1 MKHLSCYTRFHFYI
15 LQSRREEIEKKSGA
29 YGNMTFVSLV
39 VVCKSCNVIIS
50 KSCKRRMKGNHF
62 ARLFLCCCVR
72 KQKLIFVQ
80 GFLLTCNHANQNH
93 PIFVIL
99 AAKKCVKRHCAIWHG
114 TTASG
119 PCVPPPPPS
128 AGVAPLHVW
137 HKALEL
143 LHIWLGSRRKNAFL
157 RHVSILKPQLL
168 CITPRTLVPWKRHSE
183 YLKSDLMLF
192 FVRAWS
198 L

>member
-1 MKHLSCYTRFHFYI
+1 M
-15 LQSRREEIEKKSGA
+15 EIWLL
-29 YGNMTFVSLV
+29 FPWW
-39 VVCKSCNVIIS
+39 CKSCNVIIG

-62 ARLFLCCCVR
+62 ARLFLCCCRVR

-99 AAKKCVKRHCAIWHG
+99 AAKKMREKALYALAWHN
-114 TTASG
+114 SQRSM
-119 PCVPPPPPS
+119 CVPPPTS
-128 AGVAPLHVW
+128 AGVLAPLHVW

-143 LHIWLGSRRKNAFL
+143 LHIWLGPRRKNAFL
-157 RHVSILKPQLL
+157 RHGSILKHSFCAWHLVLL
-168 CITPRTLVPWKRHSE
+168 CLEKGIPNIWKVTS
-183 YLKSDLMLF
+183 SCF

>member
-1 MKHLSCYTRFHFYI
+1 MLDKISLLHFAECK
-15 LQSRREEIEKKSGA
+15 RGDWKKNPEPMEIWLL
-29 YGNMTFVSLV
+29 FPWW
-39 VVCKSCNVIIS
+39 CKSCNVIIG

-62 ARLFLCCCVR
+62 ARLFLCCRVR

-99 AAKKCVKRHCAIWHG
+99 AAKKMREKALYALAWHN
-114 TTASG
+114 SQRSM
-119 PCVPPPPPS
+119 CVPPPTS

-143 LHIWLGSRRKNAFL
+143 LHIWLGPRRKNAFL
-157 RHVSILKPQLL
+157 RHGSILK
-168 CITPRTLVPWKRHSE
+168 HS
-183 YLKSDLMLF
+183 F
-192 FVRAWS
+192 CA
-198 L
+198 